1 VLWDTVTEEDV
12 VRVGLLEVVGE
23 REAVEETVNVMLPL
37 VVVDCDTLPE
47 VDLEKEGEGVMET
60 ESHCEVLEE
69 AVALTETLRVAVTVD
84 DAVSVKRTEFVTVTE
99 AVGEVLNEKKLL
111 EVADWEE
118 DDETET
124 D

>member
-1 VLWDTVTEEDV
+1 M
-12 VRVGLLEVVGE
+12 GLLEVVGE
-23 REAVEETVNVMLPL
+23 REAVEETVNVTLPL

-60 ESHCEVLEE
+60 ESHCEALEE

-118 DDETET
+118 DDETEK

>member
-1 VLWDTVTEEDV
+1 MLWDTVTEEDV

-118 DDETET
+118 DDETEK